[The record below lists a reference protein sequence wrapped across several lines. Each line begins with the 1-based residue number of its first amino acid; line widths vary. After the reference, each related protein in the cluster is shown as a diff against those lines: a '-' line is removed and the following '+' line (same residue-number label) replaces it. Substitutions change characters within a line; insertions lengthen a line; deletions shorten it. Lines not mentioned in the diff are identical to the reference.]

1 MLGNFV
7 TDVVVVVV
15 VLSLMIFIHELGHFV
30 AAKWFGVRVLTFSL
44 GFGKRLLGFR
54 RGDTDYRLSAL
65 PLGGYVKMA
74 GEDPSQPRAG
84 DPGEFLGRPRW
95 QRFVVAIMGP
105 AMNVVLAIV
114 LLTVLYR
121 YHFQK
126 PAFEEQPARVGD
138 VEPSSP
144 AAQAGVLAGDLIV
157 RVGGISNPKWEDVMP
172 TIATSAGQPL
182 PLEVERD
189 GHLLRLT
196 ITPRADG
203 RDEMGYAGWAPE
215 TPCVLGTVEPGFP
228 AGKAGL
234 MAGDRIAAIDG
245 NKVAGWGALIRA
257 LQLGQGKKADFAVER
272 NRRELHVQ
280 VQPIYTDVGGDG
292 EKRWRIGVGPP
303 RREVVVRQLPWEGA
317 LVTSLEDNFRSCLVT
332 LDFIGKLLARRMSAR
347 SLSGPIGIAQI
358 SGEAY
363 KEGMAPL
370 IMTVSFIS
378 LQLGIFNLLPIPIL
392 DGGVIVLLL
401 IEGLIRR
408 DLSLKVK
415 ERVAQVGMAF
425 LLLLVVFVMYNDLIK
440 TFKPY

>member
-1 MLGNFV
+1 MLGNLV
-7 TDVVVVVV
+7 TDVVVVVI
-15 VLSLMIFIHELGHFV
+15 VLGLMIFIHELGHFL

-54 RGDTDYRLSAL
+54 RGDTDYRVSAL
-65 PLGGYVKMA
+65 PFGGYVKMS
-74 GEDPSQPRAG
+74 GEDPSQPLAG
-84 DPGEFLGRPRW
+84 DPAEFLNKPRW
-95 QRFVVAIMGP
+95 QRFVIAIMGP
-105 AMNVVLAIV
+105 AMNIVLAIA
-114 LLTVLYR
+114 LLAVLYR

-172 TIATSAGQPL
+172 KIATSAGQPL

-189 GHLLRLT
+189 GHLLSLT
-196 ITPRADG
+196 ITPKADA

-215 TPCVLGTVEPGFP
+215 VPCVLGTVEPSFP

-234 MAGDRIAAIDG
+234 KAGDRIAAIDG
-245 NKVAGWGALIRA
+245 NKITGWGALIRA
-257 LQLGQGKKADFAVER
+257 LQSGQGKRVDFTVER
-272 NRRELHVQ
+272 NGKEFHLQ
-280 VQPIYTDVGGDG
+280 VQPIYTDAGSDG
-292 EKRWRIGVGPP
+292 EKRWRIGVGAP
-303 RREVVVRQLPWEGA
+303 RREVVVRQLPWGEA
-317 LVTSLEDNFRSCLVT
+317 LAVSVEDNLRNCLVT
-332 LDFIGKLLARRMSAR
+332 IDFIGKLLTRRMSPR
-347 SLSGPIGIAQI
+347 LISGPIGIAQL

-363 KEGMAPL
+363 KEGMAAL
-370 IMTVSFIS
+370 LMAVSFIS

-415 ERVAQVGMAF
+415 ERVAQAGMAF